1 MIRGVDIGL
10 AHADDAPRIARMSR
24 DLVEHGLGW
33 RWTPTRVLRLVNDAS
48 SNVAVARDGVR
59 IDGFGIMQ
67 YRDEDAHL
75 VLFAVDP
82 QRRGRGI
89 GRALMGWL
97 EATAVCTGIG
107 VVRLEARA
115 SNHVARAFYRAL
127 GFIEVAQV
135 RGMYAHDEDGVRLA
149 KDLWLHA

>member
-1 MIRGVDIGL
+1 MIGGVDIGL
-10 AHADDAPRIARMSR
+10 AQADDAPRIARMSR
-24 DLVEHGLGW
+24 DLVEHGLAW
-33 RWTPTRVLRLVNDAS
+33 RWTPPRVLRLVRDAS
-48 SNVAVARDGVR
+48 TNVAVAREGMR

-75 VLFAVDP
+75 VLFGVDP
-82 QRRGRGI
+82 ERRGRGV

-97 EATAVCTGIG
+97 EATALCAGIG

-115 SNHVARAFYRAL
+115 SNEVARAFYRAL
-127 GFIEVAQV
+127 GFIEVGQV
-135 RGMYAHDEDGVRLA
+135 CGMYARDEDGVRLA

>member
-1 MIRGVDIGL
+1 MIRGVHVGL
-10 AHADDAPRIARMSR
+10 ARAADAPRIARMSR

-33 RWTPTRVLRLVNDAS
+33 RWTPTRVLRLVHDAS
-48 SNVAVARDGVR
+48 TNVAVARDGLR
-59 IDGFGIMQ
+59 IEGFGIMQ
-67 YRDEDAHL
+67 YRDDDAFVL
-75 VLFAVDP
+75 LFAVDP
-82 QRRGRGI
+82 ERRGRGV
-89 GRALMGWL
+89 GRALMDWL
-97 EATAVCTGIG
+97 ESTALCAGIG

-115 SNHVARAFYRAL
+115 SNHAARAFYRAL